1 MPAFSAVLSLKK
13 QQPET
18 MSSSSSVAVSV
29 ALDKSPPE
37 RPRLGSSSADFL
49 QDTLLCVLLS
59 AVVLLCYASVSNNS
73 FVNYDDDTY
82 ITNNPQVHAGLNW
95 NTVKWAF
102 TTYHEGNWHPLTWL
116 SHALDW
122 QIFGSN
128 PAGHHYVNVGLH
140 ALNALVLFLLL
151 QYATGYRWRSL
162 MVAALFAL
170 HPMNVESV
178 AWAAERKNVL
188 SMLFFLFG
196 LYAYTWY
203 ARRPA
208 ISRYLAVLGL
218 FILSLLSKPQVIT
231 FPCLLILWDFWP
243 LDRFR
248 AAIRKDKD
256 NDDDAGEGESGA
268 ASRGRSVAK
277 LVWEKIPLFALSA
290 ISAAVTVKAQ
300 TAGGAVRNLSEYG
313 ASLRVETAVI
323 SYVRYVGK
331 MFWPSKLANLYPHP
345 THLYPGWQVI
355 AASLVLLLVTALVLL
370 RSREQ
375 RYLAVGWFWFLGSLV
390 PMSGLVQVGLQSMAD
405 RYAYIPYIGLILIL
419 VWTAADW
426 ARARHVAP
434 IWLASLSVVYL
445 LALGIITHK
454 QISYWHDS
462 ATLWRHA
469 LAATKENY
477 VAESNLGE
485 VLLGRGKD
493 DEAAAHFR
501 AALAVRREGLVAN
514 LDLGAYEDR
523 RGSFADAIRHY
534 RVVVDH
540 SNDAGM
546 SATAY
551 GSLGFVYREMGQAAK
566 AKQSFET
573 SIQLD
578 GSRARAR
585 IGLGLVAQDA
595 GDLDEAVRQFSIAA
609 TLQNSDIV
617 NLLLAN
623 SLNIAGHRE
632 QANAIYNRLAG
643 SPNFP
648 AAEQEA
654 RELLSRK

>member
-1 MPAFSAVLSLKK
+1 MA
-13 QQPET
+13 
-18 MSSSSSVAVSV
+18 V
-29 ALDKSPPE
+29 ALEKCPQE
-37 RPRLGSSSADFL
+37 RPGSSSWSQKFL
-49 QDTLLCVLLS
+49 QVTLLCGLLS
-59 AVVLLCYASVSNNS
+59 AVVFLCYASVSKNG

-82 ITNNPQVHAGLNW
+82 ITDNPQVHAGLRW

-102 TTYHEGNWHPLTWL
+102 TTYHQGNWHPLTWL

-122 QIFGSN
+122 QLFGSN

-188 SMLFFLFG
+188 SMLFFLLG

-208 ISRYLAVLGL
+208 LSRYLSVVGL

-231 FPCLLILWDFWP
+231 FPCLLLLWDFWP

-248 AAIRKDKD
+248 SAFRD
-256 NDDDAGEGESGA
+256 GEGESGA
-268 ASRGRSVAK
+268 ASRWRFVGK
-277 LVWEKIPLFALSA
+277 LLWEKIPLFALSA
-290 ISAAVTVKAQ
+290 VSAAVTVKAQ

-323 SYVRYVGK
+323 SYARYVGK
-331 MFWPSKLANLYPHP
+331 FFWPSKLANLYPHP
-345 THLYPGWQVI
+345 THLYPAWQVG
-355 AASLVLLLVTALVLL
+355 AASFVLLLVTAIVLV
-370 RSREQ
+370 RIREQ

-390 PMSGLVQVGLQSMAD
+390 PMAGLVQVGLQSMAD
-405 RYAYIPYIGLILIL
+405 RYAYIPFIGLFLII

-434 IWLASLSVVYL
+434 TWLALLSISYL
-445 LALGIITHK
+445 LALGIITHN
-454 QISYWHDS
+454 QIGYWHDS

-469 LAATKENY
+469 LAVTKENY

-485 VLLGRGKD
+485 VLLGQEKA

-501 AALAVRREGLVAN
+501 AALAVRPDGLVAN

-523 RGSFADAIRHY
+523 RGNFADAIQHY

-540 SNDAGM
+540 SNDTGM

-551 GSLGFVYREMGQAAK
+551 GSLGFVYRQMGQAAK

-595 GDLDEAVRQFSIAA
+595 GDVEEAVRQFSIAA
-609 TLQNSDIV
+609 ALQRSDIV

-623 SLNIAGHRE
+623 ALNRAGHRE
-632 QANAIYNRLAG
+632 RANAIYSRLAG
-643 SPNFP
+643 SPNLP
-648 AAEQEA
+648 AAEEEA